1 MPTFKHKTNKKI
13 EVDDKTLVTLDN
25 KHNEFVSKFENYDE
39 ETIPAL
45 AEEKDFLIS
54 EINSNSLLSLDEL
67 LDMKDRIKEINT
79 EIRELEREKK
89 EYYLSNTKH
98 IFSYFEKKKQQ
109 QVEPI
114 KQEVSSRQQMLNT
127 FFKKKDTDSQQTV
140 QAQQNNNNNQSHV
153 TYLKNVDERFIDVND
168 YVVNHETCACN
179 GGELIPVES
188 DGILVCNKCGRQY
201 SYLIDS
207 DKPSYKEPPQ
217 EVCFYAYKRINHF
230 KEILSQF
237 QAKET
242 TQIPDEVIENIK
254 LQIKK
259 ERISATRE
267 HLPYSVCKEILKKL
281 NYNKYYEHIN
291 FIKHKLG
298 IPPPNMSPQLED
310 KLCNLFLEIE
320 KYFSKHCP
328 NVRVN
333 FLGYYY
339 VLYKFCELLGENK
352 YLSEIPMLKDDDKKV
367 EQDEI
372 WRKICYEMGWTFYP
386 TC

>member
-1 MPTFKHKTNKKI
+1 M
-13 EVDDKTLVTLDN
+13 
-25 KHNEFVSKFENYDE
+25 
-39 ETIPAL
+39 
-45 AEEKDFLIS
+45 
-54 EINSNSLLSLDEL
+54 
-67 LDMKDRIKEINT
+67 
-79 EIRELEREKK
+79 
-89 EYYLSNTKH
+89 
-98 IFSYFEKKKQQ
+98 
-109 QVEPI
+109 
-114 KQEVSSRQQMLNT
+114 
-127 FFKKKDTDSQQTV
+127 
-140 QAQQNNNNNQSHV
+140 
-153 TYLKNVDERFIDVND
+153 KNVDERFIDVND
-168 YVVNHETCACN
+168 YIINHETCACN

-201 SYLIDS
+201 SYLIES

-230 KEILSQF
+230 KEILAQF
-237 QAKET
+237 QGKET
-242 TQIPDEVIENIK
+242 TQIPEEVIENIK

-267 HLPYSVCKEILKKL
+267 QLYYNVCKDILKKL

-298 IPPPNMSPQLED
+298 ITPPIMSPQLED
-310 KLCNLFLEIE
+310 KLYNLFLEIE

-328 NVRVN
+328 NVRIN
-333 FLGYYY
+333 FLNYYF
-339 VLYKFCELLGENK
+339 VLYKFCELLGNK

-372 WRKICYEMGWTFYP
+372 WRKICDDIGWVFYP

>member
-1 MPTFKHKTNKKI
+1 MPTFKPKTNKRI

-25 KHNEFVSKFENYDE
+25 KHSEFVSKFDNYE
-39 ETIPAL
+39 EEVIPSL
-45 AEEKDFLIS
+45 LEEKSLLTS
-54 EINSNSLLSLDEL
+54 EIAGNSLLSLDEL

-79 EIRELEREKK
+79 EIRVLEREKK
-89 EYYLSNTKH
+89 EYYLNNTKH

-109 QVEPI
+109 QVEPT
-114 KQEVSSRQQMLNT
+114 KQEVSTRQQLANT
-127 FFKKKDTDSQQTV
+127 FFKKKDNQQPQQP
-140 QAQQNNNNNQSHV
+140 QAMSNQSAQSHIS
-153 TYLKNVDERFIDVND
+153 YLKNVDERFIDVND

-230 KEILSQF
+230 KEILAQF
-237 QAKET
+237 QGKET
-242 TQIPDEVIENIK
+242 TQIPEEVIENIK

-259 ERISATRE
+259 ERISASRE
-267 HLPYSVCKEILKKL
+267 QLSYTVCKDILKKL

-298 IPPPNMSPQLED
+298 ITPPIMSPQLED

-328 NVRVN
+328 NVRIN
-333 FLGYYY
+333 FLNYYF

-372 WRKICYEMGWTFYP
+372 WKKICDDIGWSFYP

>member
-1 MPTFKHKTNKKI
+1 MPTFKPKTNKKI
-13 EVDDKTLVTLDN
+13 EVNDKTHITLDL
-25 KHNEFVSKFENYDE
+25 KHSEFVSKFDSYDE
-39 ETIPAL
+39 ELIPSL
-45 AEEKDFLIS
+45 SEEKSFLTTEIS
-54 EINSNSLLSLDEL
+54 ANTSLSLDEV
-67 LDMKDRIKEINT
+67 LDMKDRIKEIT
-79 EIRELEREKK
+79 SEIRDLEREKK
-89 EYYLSNTKH
+89 EYYLNNSKH
-98 IFSYFEKKKQQ
+98 IFNYFEKKKQYQ
-109 QVEPI
+109 TEPI
-114 KQEVSSRQQMLNT
+114 KQEVSARQQMLNS
-127 FFKKKDTDSQQTV
+127 FFKKKNDKPPQQQLT
-140 QAQQNNNNNQSHV
+140 NPSSQSHV
-153 TYLKNVDERFIDVND
+153 SYLKNVDERFIDVND
-168 YVVNHETCACN
+168 YVVNHETCSCN

-217 EVCFYAYKRINHF
+217 EVCFYAYRRINHF

-237 QAKET
+237 QGKET

-267 HLPYSVCKEILKKL
+267 QLSYNVCKDILKKL

-298 IPPPNMSPQLED
+298 ITPPIMSPQLED

-328 NVRVN
+328 NIRIN
-333 FLGYYY
+333 FLNYYF

-367 EQDEI
+367 EQDQI
-372 WRKICYEMGWTFYP
+372 WRKICDDIGWVFYP

>member
-13 EVDDKTLVTLDN
+13 EVDDKTLITLDS
-25 KHNEFVSKFENYDE
+25 KHSEFVSKFDSYDE
-39 ETIPAL
+39 DLIPSL
-45 AEEKDFLIS
+45 LEEKAFLMA
-54 EINSNSLLSLDEL
+54 EMSNSLLSLDEI
-67 LDMKDRIKEINT
+67 LDMKDRIKEIT
-79 EIRELEREKK
+79 IEIRELEREKK
-89 EYYLSNTKH
+89 EYYLNNTKH
-98 IFSYFEKKKQQ
+98 IFNYFEKKKQQ
-109 QVEPI
+109 QIEPV
-114 KQEVSSRQQMLNT
+114 KQEVTPRQQMLNS
-127 FFKKKDTDSQQTV
+127 FFKKKENQYPQQSTN
-140 QAQQNNNNNQSHV
+140 QSSQSHV
-153 TYLKNVDERFIDVND
+153 SYLKNVDERFIDVND
-168 YVVNHETCACN
+168 YVVNHEMCVCK

-237 QAKET
+237 QGKET
-242 TQIPDEVIENIK
+242 TQIPDEVIDNIK
-254 LQIKK
+254 MQIKK
-259 ERISATRE
+259 ERITASRE
-267 HLPYSVCKEILKKL
+267 QLSYNVCKDILKKL

-298 IPPPNMSPQLED
+298 ITPPIMSPQLED

-328 NVRVN
+328 NVRIN
-333 FLGYYY
+333 FLNYYF

-372 WRKICYEMGWTFYP
+372 WRKICDDIGWVFYP

>member
-1 MPTFKHKTNKKI
+1 MPTFKPKAGKKI

-25 KHNEFVSKFENYDE
+25 KHNEFVAKFENYDE
-39 ETIPAL
+39 SVIPAL
-45 AEEKDFLIS
+45 MEEKAFLMS
-54 EINSNSLLSLDEL
+54 EIKGNSLLSFDEIM
-67 LDMKDRIKEINT
+67 DMKDRIKEIVA
-79 EIRELEREKK
+79 EIKDLEREKMD
-89 EYYLSNTKH
+89 YYLDNTKH

-109 QVEPI
+109 QAEPV
-114 KQEVSSRQQMLNT
+114 KQEASSRQQMLNS
-127 FFKKKDTDSQQTV
+127 FFKKKDHTVTVPAIIQQPTS
-140 QAQQNNNNNQSHV
+140 QSHQA
-153 TYLKNVDERFIDVND
+153 YLKNVDERFIDVND
-168 YVVNHETCACN
+168 YVINHEICACN

-230 KEILSQF
+230 KEILAQF
-237 QAKET
+237 QGKET
-242 TQIPDEVIENIK
+242 TQIPEEVIEGIK
-254 LQIKK
+254 MQIKK
-259 ERISATRE
+259 ERISVSRE
-267 HLPYSVCKEILKKL
+267 HLSYTVCKEILKKL
-281 NYNKYYEHIN
+281 NLNKYYEHIN

-298 IPPPNMSPQLED
+298 ITPPIMSPQLED

-328 NVRVN
+328 NVRIN
-333 FLGYYY
+333 FLNYYF

-367 EQDEI
+367 EQDDI
-372 WRKICYEMGWTFYP
+372 WRKICDDIGWPFYP
-386 TC
+386 TV

>member
-1 MPTFKHKTNKKI
+1 MPTFKPKTNKRI
-13 EVDDKTLVTLDN
+13 EVDDKTLITLDN
-25 KHNEFVSKFENYDE
+25 KHSEFVSKFDNYE
-39 ETIPAL
+39 EEMIPAL
-45 AEEKDFLIS
+45 LEEKELLMS
-54 EINSNSLLSLDEL
+54 EISDNSLISLDEL
-67 LDMKDRIKEINT
+67 LDMKDRIKEIT
-79 EIRELEREKK
+79 SEIRELEREKK
-89 EYYLSNTKH
+89 EYYLTNTKH

-109 QVEPI
+109 QVEPV
-114 KQEVSSRQQMLNT
+114 KQEVSARQQMLNS
-127 FFKKKDTDSQQTV
+127 FFKKKDHTQPPPLTSSQQS
-140 QAQQNNNNNQSHV
+140 QSHM

-168 YVVNHETCACN
+168 YVINHEVCACN
-179 GGELIPVES
+179 EGELIPVES
-188 DGILVCNKCGRQY
+188 DGIMVCNKCGRQY

-230 KEILSQF
+230 KEILAQF
-237 QAKET
+237 QGKET
-242 TQIPDEVIENIK
+242 TQIPEEVIENIK

-259 ERISATRE
+259 ERITATRDQ
-267 HLPYSVCKEILKKL
+267 LTYNVCKDILKKL
-281 NYNKYYEHIN
+281 NCNKYYEHIN

-298 IPPPNMSPQLED
+298 ITPPIMSPQLED

-328 NVRVN
+328 NVRIN
-333 FLGYYY
+333 FLNYYF

-372 WRKICYEMGWTFYP
+372 WKKICADIGWAFYP

>member
-1 MPTFKHKTNKKI
+1 MPTFKYKTNKKI
-13 EVDDKTLVTLDN
+13 DVDDKTLVTLDS
-25 KHNEFVSKFENYDE
+25 KHSEFVSKFDNYE
-39 ETIPAL
+39 ESLIPSL
-45 AEEKDFLIS
+45 LEEKSFLTS
-54 EINSNSLLSLDEL
+54 EITGNSLLSLDEV
-67 LDMKDRIKEINT
+67 LDMKDRIKEINA

-89 EYYLSNTKH
+89 EYYLNNTKH
-98 IFSYFEKKKQQ
+98 IFNYFEKKKQQ
-109 QVEPI
+109 QVEPV
-114 KQEVSSRQQMLNT
+114 KQEVSARQQMLNS
-127 FFKKKDTDSQQTV
+127 FFKKKDDQHQSQP
-140 QAQQNNNNNQSHV
+140 AQNQSFQSHV
-153 TYLKNVDERFIDVND
+153 SYLKNVDERFIDVND
-168 YVVNHETCACN
+168 YIINHETCACN

-201 SYLIDS
+201 SYLIES

-230 KEILSQF
+230 KEILAQF
-237 QAKET
+237 QGKET
-242 TQIPDEVIENIK
+242 TQIPEEVIENIK

-267 HLPYSVCKEILKKL
+267 QLYYNVCKDILKKL

-298 IPPPNMSPQLED
+298 ITPPIMSPQLED

-328 NVRVN
+328 NVRIN
-333 FLGYYY
+333 FLNYYF

-372 WRKICYEMGWTFYP
+372 WRKICDDIGWVFYP

>member
-1 MPTFKHKTNKKI
+1 MPTFKPKTNKRI

-25 KHNEFVSKFENYDE
+25 KHSEFVSKFDNYE
-39 ETIPAL
+39 EEVIPAL
-45 AEEKDFLIS
+45 LEEKEFLMS
-54 EINSNSLLSLDEL
+54 EITGNSLISLDEL
-67 LDMKDRIKEINT
+67 LDMKDRIKEITT

-89 EYYLSNTKH
+89 EYYLTNTKH

-109 QVEPI
+109 QVEPV
-114 KQEVSSRQQMLNT
+114 KQEVSARQQILNS
-127 FFKKKDTDSQQTV
+127 FFKKKDHTQLPPTASSQQS
-140 QAQQNNNNNQSHV
+140 QSHV

-168 YVVNHETCACN
+168 YVINHETCVCN

-230 KEILSQF
+230 KEILAQF
-237 QAKET
+237 QGKET
-242 TQIPDEVIENIK
+242 TQIPEEVIENIK

-259 ERISATRE
+259 ERITATRDQ
-267 HLPYSVCKEILKKL
+267 LTYNVCKDILKKL

-298 IPPPNMSPQLED
+298 ITPPIMSPQLED

-328 NVRVN
+328 NVRIN
-333 FLGYYY
+333 FLNYYF

-372 WRKICYEMGWTFYP
+372 WKKICDDIGWSFYP

>member
-1 MPTFKHKTNKKI
+1 MPTFKYKTNKKI
-13 EVDDKTLVTLDN
+13 DVDDKTLVTLDS
-25 KHNEFVSKFENYDE
+25 KHSEFVSKFDNYE
-39 ETIPAL
+39 ELLIPSL
-45 AEEKDFLIS
+45 LEEKSFLTS
-54 EINSNSLLSLDEL
+54 EITGNSLLSLDEV
-67 LDMKDRIKEINT
+67 LDMKDRIKEINA

-89 EYYLSNTKH
+89 EYYLNNTKH
-98 IFSYFEKKKQQ
+98 IFNYFEKKKQQ
-109 QVEPI
+109 QVEPV
-114 KQEVSSRQQMLNT
+114 KQEVSARQQMLNS
-127 FFKKKDTDSQQTV
+127 FFKKKDDQHQP
-140 QAQQNNNNNQSHV
+140 QPAQNQSFQSHV
-153 TYLKNVDERFIDVND
+153 SYLKNVDERFIDVND
-168 YVVNHETCACN
+168 YIINHETCACN

-201 SYLIDS
+201 SYLIES

-230 KEILSQF
+230 KEILAQF
-237 QAKET
+237 QGKET
-242 TQIPDEVIENIK
+242 TQIPEEVIENIK

-267 HLPYSVCKEILKKL
+267 QLYYNVCKDILKKL

-298 IPPPNMSPQLED
+298 ITPPIMSPQLED

-328 NVRVN
+328 NVRIN
-333 FLGYYY
+333 FLNYYF

-372 WRKICYEMGWTFYP
+372 WRKICDDIGWVFYP

>member
-1 MPTFKHKTNKKI
+1 MPTFKPKTNKRI

-25 KHNEFVSKFENYDE
+25 KHSEFVSKFDNYQE
-39 ETIPAL
+39 EVIPSL
-45 AEEKDFLIS
+45 LEEKSLLTS
-54 EINSNSLLSLDEL
+54 EIADNSLLSLDEL

-79 EIRELEREKK
+79 EIRVLEREKK
-89 EYYLSNTKH
+89 EYYLNNTKH

-109 QVEPI
+109 QVEPT
-114 KQEVSSRQQMLNT
+114 KQEVSTRQQLANT
-127 FFKKKDTDSQQTV
+127 FFKKKDNQQPQQL
-140 QAQQNNNNNQSHV
+140 QAVSNQSSQSHIS
-153 TYLKNVDERFIDVND
+153 YLKNVDERFIDVND

-230 KEILSQF
+230 KEILAQF
-237 QAKET
+237 QGKET
-242 TQIPDEVIENIK
+242 TQIPEEVIENIK

-259 ERISATRE
+259 ERISASRE
-267 HLPYSVCKEILKKL
+267 QLSYNVCKDILKKL

-298 IPPPNMSPQLED
+298 ITPPIMSPQLED

-328 NVRVN
+328 NVRIN
-333 FLGYYY
+333 FLNYYF

-352 YLSEIPMLKDDDKKV
+352 YLSEIPVLKDDDKKV

-372 WRKICYEMGWTFYP
+372 WKKICDDIGWSFYP